1 MKNINVNKSI
11 GPDECHSIILYEAS
25 EQLCDPLS
33 IILNKSFESGEVPLI
48 WKITSVYYSEIKG
61 GKSDPSNYKPASL
74 TFAPCKLCE
83 KSVRSVI
90 MSHMSTSNSFS
101 DSQFGF
107 RNKSSTFYNCWTF
120 YMILLNILTTVFKQ
134 IPFVW
139 SSKKLLIKFSHR
151 RCYWN

>member
-1 MKNINVNKSI
+1 MTDRDSVLKQLKNINVNKSI

-83 KSVRSVI
+83 KSVRSVN
-90 MSHMSTSNSFS
+90 MSHMSRSNFQTVSS
-101 DSQFGF
+101 DFAISHLH
-107 RNKSSTFYNCWTF
+107 S
-120 YMILLNILTTVFKQ
+120 TTVGLS
-134 IPFVW
+134 I
-139 SSKKLLIKFSHR
+139 
-151 RCYWN
+151 